1 MSEFGSFLD
10 RAKDVSPTI
19 LIVAV
24 AAFFLIKYVPG
35 MIKQQGTTDEVI
47 RNCTA
52 TIQNN
57 TETLRLVT
65 ARDAETRESLDRIEK
80 RVDEINLDVHEVKA
94 KQSITHQHGRD

>member
-1 MSEFGSFLD
+1 MSELASFLE
-10 RAKDVSPTI
+10 RAKDLSPTI
-19 LIVAV
+19 LIVG
-24 AAFFLIKYVPG
+24 AALFFLVKYVPG
-35 MIKQQGTTDEVI
+35 MMKQQGTTDEVI

-80 RVDEINLDVHEVKA
+80 RVDEINLDVHDIKTT
-94 KQSITHQHGRD
+94 QQHQRKD

>member
-1 MSEFGSFLD
+1 MSEFASFLE
-10 RAKDVSPTI
+10 RVKDISPTI
-19 LIVAV
+19 LIAAV
-24 AAFFLIKYVPG
+24 AIFFLIKYMPG
-35 MIKQQGTTDEVI
+35 MMKQQGTTDEVI

-80 RVDEINLDVHEVKA
+80 RVDEINLDVHDIKT
-94 KQSITHQHGRD
+94 KQSIHHRED